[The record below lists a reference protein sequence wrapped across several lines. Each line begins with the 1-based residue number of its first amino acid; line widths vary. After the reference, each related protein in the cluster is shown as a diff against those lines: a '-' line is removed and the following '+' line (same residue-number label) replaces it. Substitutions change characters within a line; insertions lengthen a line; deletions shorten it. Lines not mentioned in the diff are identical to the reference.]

1 MDSAT
6 FSSSL
11 APMSKRSPFQRAL
24 ASVSL
29 LACLAAAQ
37 PPLRAHA
44 QAENKIA
51 AEALFDRGV
60 ALMKEGKF
68 AEACPQLEQSQAI
81 ERGIGTMLY
90 LAECYERLGRVASA
104 WALFREAASA
114 ARAEGQPDRADLGA
128 ARAAKL
134 EPNLPK
140 LRLEVAPGNQMPD
153 FVVLLNGV
161 ALSSSAWAAV
171 FPVDPGDT
179 RIEARAPGHR
189 SFLHVEHIAAESATT
204 VVSVP
209 VLDPELQAVA
219 VPAPSAVALVASNGS
234 PPSDAQADGSD
245 AARPWQR
252 PLGLVV
258 GGVGVVGLAIGSYY
272 GLHAIS
278 KDNDADKLCPG
289 SGSGCSSQL
298 GVELSQD
305 ARSAASLA
313 NVLLISGVALV
324 GVGVVLYL
332 TAPAE
337 GAPALA
343 FQGDAR
349 SLRVSVGGAL

>member
-1 MDSAT
+1 MDTAT

-11 APMSKRSPFQRAL
+11 GPMSKRPWFQRAIVSAGAL
-24 ASVSL
+24 AYLVVVL
-29 LACLAAAQ
+29 PARAQ
-37 PPLRAHA
+37 A

-114 ARAEGQPDRADLGA
+114 ARAEGQPDRADMGA

-140 LRLEVAPGNQMPD
+140 LRIQVAAGNQMPG

-161 ALSSSAWAAV
+161 TLSSGALAAV
-171 FPVDPGDT
+171 FPVDPGDNS
-179 RIEARAPGHR
+179 IEARAPGYR
-189 SFLHVEHIAAESATT
+189 TFSHVERVAPEGATT
-204 VVSVP
+204 VVAVP
-209 VLDPELQAVA
+209 ALDPDPQAVAAVA
-219 VPAPSAVALVASNGS
+219 VPAPSAVALTTNDGAQ
-234 PPSDAQADGSD
+234 PSDARAGASR
-245 AARPWQR
+245 AWQR
-252 PLGLVV
+252 PVGLVV
-258 GGVGVVGLAIGSYY
+258 GGLGVVGLAIGSYY

-289 SGSGCSSQL
+289 SGAGCSSSE
-298 GVELSQD
+298 GVKLSEQ
-305 ARSAASLA
+305 ARSAASLS
-313 NVLLISGVALV
+313 NVFLISGVALV

-343 FQGDAR
+343 FQGDGR
-349 SLRVSVGGAL
+349 SLRVSLGGAL